1 MVLFYCG
8 LCLLGLNLAPFSQ
21 PTRSKKKKK
30 GKTRKENN
38 RHLVVR
44 TRFPALGVGYMLL
57 LRVLIGQFRCL
68 HWFCHIVKVITLGLI
83 SQHSNQNRSKNLT
96 PSTSIFRLSLSNNN
110 KKSDNEQQKFRQLSN
125 CHDRVTENETM
136 NDEEFPSRAYA
147 SIFPPL

>member
-1 MVLFYCG
+1 MFVG
-8 LCLLGLNLAPFSQ
+8 TESRAIFSTNEKQ
-21 PTRSKKKKK
+21 KKKK
-30 GKTRKENN
+30 GKKGKKTIATWSY
-38 RHLVVR
+38 VR
-44 TRFPALGVGYMLL
+44 VFPPALGVGYMLL